1 MCWLPQLPNRTDVR
15 FWHLADI
22 PVTRSL
28 AARLTAG
35 PRLGRMSPRGHPT
48 LSTSENGGVIKK
60 CNLIEI
66 KFF

>member
-1 MCWLPQLPNRTDVR
+1 MNVLRARDR
-15 FWHLADI
+15 K
-22 PVTRSL
+22 SL

-48 LSTSENGGVIKK
+48 PSTSENGGVIKK

-66 KFF
+66 KSF

>member
-1 MCWLPQLPNRTDVR
+1 MAKRKASGRQ
-15 FWHLADI
+15 
-22 PVTRSL
+22 SL

-35 PRLGRMSPRGHPT
+35 PRLGQMSPRRHPT